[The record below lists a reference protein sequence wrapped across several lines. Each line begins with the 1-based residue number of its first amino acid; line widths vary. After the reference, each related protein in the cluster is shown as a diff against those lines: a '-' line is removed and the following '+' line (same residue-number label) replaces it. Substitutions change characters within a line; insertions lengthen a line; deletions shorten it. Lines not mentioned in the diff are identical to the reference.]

1 MAMIVAQRAG
11 KYVKVSRNTYE
22 SVYKDKGFR
31 IVGEKRASRK
41 EAAREEKKRDTEIEQ
56 DDFDGVPISEM
67 SKDQLAEYAKKHN
80 IDTSHAK
87 SVSDARRIIREEIKR
102 RRV

>member
-22 SVYKDKGFR
+22 SVYKNKGFR
-31 IVGEKRASRK
+31 IVGEKRVNR
-41 EAAREEKKRDTEIEQ
+41 REEKPHEAEIEQ

-67 SKDQLAEYAKKHN
+67 SKEQLAEYAKKHN
-80 IDTSHAK
+80 IDTSSAK
-87 SVSDARRIIREEIKR
+87 NVSDARRIIREEVKR
-102 RRV
+102 RRI